1 MGIFFYL
8 YDLTGEFSSQTFG
21 KIVFGIKRAKVF
33 GIPGLK
39 NQLIDANQRPRFRL
53 RFGQSQTRAEI
64 WSANQRRT
72 FISI

>member
-1 MGIFFYL
+1 MGIFFHL
-8 YDLTGEFSSQTFG
+8 YDFAGEFSSQTFG
-21 KIVFGIKRAKVF
+21 KIVFGIKS
-33 GIPGLK
+33 LK
-39 NQLIDANQRPRFRL
+39 NQFIVANQRPQFRL